1 LHWIP
6 QPQFALAKPKY
17 TQYPILVYSVQLDV
31 LRMKKVKKRKAA
43 AKESSA
49 KPNAIVL
56 AGLELFTRY
65 GYRKT
70 SIDDIA
76 HAAQVAKRTVYLHF
90 ENKAAVFLA
99 ILEYLGDQVRR
110 RCVAAEGVGGTA
122 VDRLTGLLDAY
133 FGMAFELFSKSEH
146 MPELEET
153 FSKLAQARIGDLNTE
168 YEVRLS
174 RFLRSLQ
181 KTGEIGRPP
190 RGLTVEQI
198 VHILVQAAEG
208 AKRNAKLQ
216 GDRKALARRLR
227 EVAILA
233 IAAMEK
239 KSEREMS
246 ARGVRS
252 GLPSGERDA

>member
-1 LHWIP
+1 
-6 QPQFALAKPKY
+6 
-17 TQYPILVYSVQLDV
+17 
-31 LRMKKVKKRKAA
+31 MKKVKKRKAA

-99 ILEYLGDQVRR
+99 ILEYLGDRVRQ
-110 RCVAAEGVGGTA
+110 RCDAAESTGGTA

-153 FSKLAQARIGDLNTE
+153 FSKLARARIGDLNRE
-168 YEVRLS
+168 YEDRVA
-174 RFLRSLQ
+174 RFLRHSV
-181 KTGEIGRPP
+181 KTGEIGKPP
-190 RGLTVEQI
+190 QGLTVEQI
-198 VHILVQAAEG
+198 VHILMRAAEG
-208 AKRNAKLQ
+208 AKHDPALQ
-216 GDRKALARRLR
+216 GDRKTFEWCLR
-227 EVAILA
+227 EM
-233 IAAMEK
+233 AMLVIGAMRK
-239 KSEREMS
+239 
-246 ARGVRS
+246 
-252 GLPSGERDA
+252 